1 MGENGGRRMKSILI
15 SDDNLNRL
23 ESLGDELSA
32 NESIKL
38 LLDLHDDVHHCLY
51 GGAPASP
58 ELKKLLDKWSMF
70 EKSEFEDLTENIC
83 LLATAGN
90 HGSLR
95 GAVRKAID
103 MFISKHCGTE

>member
-1 MGENGGRRMKSILI
+1 MKSILV
-15 SDDNLNRL
+15 SDDNLDRL

-51 GGAPASP
+51 GDTPVSP
-58 ELKKLLDKWSMF
+58 ELKKLYEKWSMF
-70 EKSEFEDLTENIC
+70 EKAELEDITENIC

-95 GAVRKAID
+95 ESVRKAID
-103 MFISKHCGTE
+103 MFISKHCVTE